1 MSSPALEPPHP
12 PAGVPAT
19 HAAARPGHAAA
30 RAAHGA
36 PLSMKAVDFHRA
48 PFLVIWETTQAC
60 ALACRHCR
68 ASARPWRDPLELST
82 EEGRRVVRQTAEM
95 GTPLII
101 FSGGDPVNRP
111 DLFDLVREG
120 KACGLRTA
128 TIPAAT
134 DCLTAELVSELR
146 TAGLDQMALSLDF
159 PDAELHDAFRG
170 VPGAFEKTMRAVSW
184 AHGAGLPL
192 QINTTVCADTAPFLE
207 RMAEF
212 VETLGI
218 VFWEVFF
225 LIPTGRGSVMGGL
238 SPSECEKLFAVVH
251 RVQEKGTFIVKVT
264 EAPHYRRH
272 VAQRVA
278 RAAGHRPLA
287 AGGVQMPSVLTTS
300 EGPGHTV
307 GLAPR
312 GVNAGNGFLFVSHR
326 GEVFPSGFL
335 PVSGGNVRKMS
346 LAEIYRYTPL
356 FQSLRDP
363 DTLKGRCGRCEFRQ
377 ICGGSRSRAFAL
389 TGDPLET
396 DPWCAYQP
404 AGAHS

>member
-1 MSSPALEPPHP
+1 MTTTPFAP
-12 PAGVPAT
+12 
-19 HAAARPGHAAA
+19 AA
-30 RAAHGA
+30 RASGP
-36 PLSMKAVDFHRA
+36 PLSMKSVDFQKA

-68 ASARPWRDPLELST
+68 ASARPGRDPLELT
-82 EEGRRVVRQTAEM
+82 TDEGRRVVRQTAEM
-95 GTPLII
+95 GTPLIV
-101 FSGGDPVNRP
+101 FSGGDPVSRP
-111 DLFDLVREG
+111 DLADLIAEG

-134 DCLTAELVSELR
+134 DKLTADLVSRLKE
-146 TAGLDQMALSLDF
+146 AGLDQLALSLDF
-159 PDAELHDAFRG
+159 PDAALHDAFRG
-170 VPGAFEKTMRAVSW
+170 VPGAFEKTMRAVAW
-184 AHGAGLPL
+184 AHGVGLPL
-192 QINTTVCADTAPFLE
+192 QINTTLCADTVPYLK
-207 RMAEF
+207 RMAAF

-225 LIPTGRGSVMGGL
+225 LVPTGRGSAMGGL
-238 SPSECEKLFAVVH
+238 RPEECERLFAVLH
-251 RVQEKGTFIVKVT
+251 EVQEKSSFIVKVT

-272 VAQRVA
+272 VAQHVRH
-278 RAAGHRPLA
+278 AAGHRGRPHGA
-287 AGGVQMPSVLTTS
+287 VEMPSLLTTS

-335 PVSGGNVRKMS
+335 PVAAGSVRERH
-346 LAEIYRYTPL
+346 LADIYRNAPL
-356 FQSLRDP
+356 MRALREP
-363 DTLKGRCGRCEFRQ
+363 HLLKGRCGYCEFRQ

-389 TGDPLET
+389 TGDPFAT

-404 AGAHS
+404 ARPDTPRAELAPAAS